1 MCELCLVCLGW
12 LVVFKLKSKV
22 VLSRSREFFPPKN
35 IFMKAESC
43 FPEKTGT
50 ENLVFKELSEQ
61 KILTTSLKY
70 YSNVFP

>member
-1 MCELCLVCLGW
+1 MCELCLVCWDW

-22 VLSRSREFFPPKN
+22 VLSPSLGFFPPKN
-35 IFMKAESC
+35 ILMKAELC

-70 YSNVFP
+70 YNNVFP